1 MAKTKLKNKNLTEQ
15 ELTTVQS
22 DYPILIPTNIATGG
36 ARIRKAI
43 NIPGELSVKNIAS
56 LTKAAKSGDKA
67 AACTLIEDLEQK
79 DLNYTTAKNAVLNAV
94 LAFQMGY
101 SLDTVNVLID
111 RFQNK
116 YGVIIYSDETQEIA
130 ILNYLKYSIIKGGK
144 PVLDC
149 IEKDI
154 GQVKDKT
161 LLGFVYGKVSCF
173 EDARETMVAIKEKL
187 SVYDI
192 YNDNDNDSNVPRNV
206 PRIVTES
213 PKSHKKESNKTDE
226 FVSLI
231 DESSLSDPLK
241 ESMKVWLAYKTER
254 KESYKPTG
262 FKSLLTMVTNRVE
275 QYGETLV
282 IGLINESMSK
292 KFG

>member
-1 MAKTKLKNKNLTEQ
+1 MGISRLVNTDFWIDETVIDQYTPEDKYFWLYLLTNPQTKQLGVYKL
-15 ELTTVQS
+15 
-22 DYPILIPTNIATGG
+22 P
-36 ARIRKAI
+36 RK
-43 NIPGELSVKNIAS
+43 LM
-56 LTKAAKSGDKA
+56 
-67 AACTLIEDLEQK
+67 
-79 DLNYTTAKNAVLNAV
+79 
-94 LAFQMGY
+94 AFQMGY

-173 EDARETMVAIKEKL
+173 EDARETMAAIKEKL

-213 PKSHKKESNKTDE
+213 SKSHKKESNKMDE

-231 DESSLSDPLK
+231 DESSLSEQVK
-241 ESMKVWLAYKTER
+241 ESMKEWLAYKLER
-254 KESYKPTG
+254 KEPYKPIG
-262 FKSLLTMVTNRVE
+262 FKNLIAEVYNRTKKH
-275 QYGETLV
+275 GDSTV
-282 IGLINESMSK
+282 IEVMKRSMSNNWKGIIWDTIDK
-292 KFG
+292 KQFKGDGGMPQW